1 MMERPPR
8 AGAGP
13 YRDALGAPGIPGL
26 RFHLEKESQTRRAVM
41 LTVPARV
48 FEEAVQDHLRE
59 IRKRARVRGFR
70 KGRVPRERIESLY
83 GEDATER
90 AATDLIERAMKESL
104 AQLDLKP
111 LGTPEVTIQNGVR
124 GRALTGRLTMSVL
137 PQIGPVEF
145 EGIEATPRETSVTE
159 SDIGETLEELRR
171 DQAPLQP
178 IGGREIRD
186 DDIVVGDLQET
197 ETAHPDAS
205 PRLTRGLALQV
216 GTGAYHEALHEAL
229 QGASLG
235 DTVVATARFG
245 NESPDPERAG
255 RAIRASFTIR
265 EATARVLPP
274 LDDEF
279 ARRLG
284 AASLLALRGD
294 IRDRLR
300 TRARADDRQALE
312 DQLLVALRERNPIEA
327 PAPLVERELDYR
339 VRTFLAEMIRSG
351 ADPERARA
359 RIERDLPALRAR
371 CESTIANAILLDEL
385 AEQEGI
391 EASEEAVEDR
401 IRKEAE
407 ARGKSPAA
415 LRAALEKDGALSGI
429 RNLVRRK
436 ATIAL
441 LRERAAIARSAGNEP
456 S

>member
-1 MMERPPR
+1 M
-8 AGAGP
+8 
-13 YRDALGAPGIPGL
+13 
-26 RFHLEKESQTRRAVM
+26 
-41 LTVPARV
+41 
-48 FEEAVQDHLRE
+48 QDHLRE

-145 EGIEATPRETSVTE
+145 EGIEATPPGDFGHRIRHRGDTRGASTRPSAAATDRRTGRSGTTTSW
-159 SDIGETLEELRR
+159 SGISRR
-171 DQAPLQP
+171 PRP
-178 IGGREIRD
+178 H
-186 DDIVVGDLQET
+186 
-197 ETAHPDAS
+197 HPDAS

-300 TRARADDRQALE
+300 TRAREADHHALD
-312 DQLLVALRERNPIEA
+312 DQLLTALRERNPVEA
-327 PAPLVERELDYR
+327 PAPLVELELDAR
-339 VRTFLAEMIRSG
+339 VRTLLAGMIRGG

-359 RIERDLPALRAR
+359 RIERDLPALRAS
-371 CESTIANAILLDEL
+371 CESTVASTILLDEL

-391 EASEEAVEDR
+391 EASEEAIEDR

-415 LRAALEKDGALSGI
+415 LRATLEKDGALSGI
-429 RNLVRRK
+429 RNLVRRN

-441 LRERAAIARSAGNEP
+441 IRERAAIARSAGNEP